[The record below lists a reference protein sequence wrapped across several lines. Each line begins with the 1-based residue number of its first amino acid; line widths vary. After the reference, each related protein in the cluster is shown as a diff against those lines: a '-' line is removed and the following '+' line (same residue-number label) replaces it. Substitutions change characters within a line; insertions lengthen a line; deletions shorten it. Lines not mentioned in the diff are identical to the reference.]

1 MDENIISQIALHLKE
16 KDLTLFSL
24 VNKQTYNYCTN
35 TNIHNKKCND
45 KHITYHYT
53 LSLLENAKL
62 SYCISIV
69 EFVKHLYDNKI
80 PLHKYALHILLRKP
94 CGTIIKIVFG
104 RDIIINSIIY
114 SFDNITALCDIQ
126 KDVNNIKCKVFNIND
141 KNNIERLKH
150 KLNSI
155 ISHKYIGYSV
165 KIVNTV
171 TGDYQHFIVNNFK
184 VNIDKYFVNL
194 IHVV

>member
-1 MDENIISQIALHLKE
+1 MDENIISRIVLHLKE
-16 KDLTLFSL
+16 KDLILFSL
-24 VNKQTYNYCTN
+24 VNKQTYNYCTR
-35 TNIHNKKCND
+35 TNIHNKKCDN

-69 EFVKHLYDNKI
+69 EFVKHLYYNKI
-80 PLHKYALHILLRKP
+80 PLHKYALHILLRKH

-104 RDIIINSIIY
+104 RDIIINSVVY
-114 SFDNITALCDIQ
+114 SYDNITALCDLQ
-126 KDVNNIKCKVFNIND
+126 KDVTNNENKVYNINNQ
-141 KNNIERLKH
+141 NNIERLKH

-155 ISHKYIGYSV
+155 ISHKYIGCSV
-165 KIVNTV
+165 KIVNNI

-184 VNIDKYFVNL
+184 INVDKYFVNL
-194 IHVV
+194 IQVI